1 MGKRLIQPVS
11 DNKDKQ
17 KTYAE
22 NMVKYKKAMVGE
34 YYFEAIL
41 IDYAMLED
49 RLRSFLYYIA
59 LLKSKESYKADNT
72 PVKAKIKAIVGEYK
86 DKDENDSLTISSI
99 SGKIKIVRSTLKWAV
114 NTCET
119 DNDLYLTI
127 LKKQYEGTLD
137 IGDVLDRL
145 IDISNWCAYR
155 NEVIHAL
162 LNKNT
167 GSLMQE
173 LPMQAERGME
183 LARFMDDQVKKL
195 KKGNVIRRRLK
206 LPS

>member
-11 DNKDKQ
+11 DNRDKQ

-22 NMVKYKKAMVGE
+22 NMAKHKKAMAGE
-34 YYFEAIL
+34 FFFEAIL

-59 LLKSKESYKADNT
+59 LLKSRDSHKVDNT
-72 PVKAKIKAIVGEYK
+72 AVIPKIKAIIAEYK
-86 DKDENDSLTISSI
+86 GKDESNSIAITNI
-99 SGKIKIVRSTLKWAV
+99 SGKMKIVRCTLLWAA
-114 NTCET
+114 NTSEAT
-119 DNDLYLTI
+119 DDPYLTA
-127 LKKQYEGTLD
+127 LKKQYEGN
-137 IGDVLDRL
+137 
-145 IDISNWCAYR
+145 IDIETVLKKLDDIANWCAYR

-162 LNKNT
+162 LNKNIR
-167 GSLMQE
+167 SLMQE
-173 LPMQAERGME
+173 LPQQAKLGMD